1 MEHYRIIYG
10 DNKLTIDEESYFEN
24 LPELVEVYFLRF
36 PLTALRLI
44 THISSR
50 WHSAIQGHH
59 VTDRDTHL
67 EKK

>member
-36 PLTALRLI
+36 PLTVLRLI

-50 WHSAIQGHH
+50 WHSAI
-59 VTDRDTHL
+59 
-67 EKK
+67 